1 MRNFNG
7 KKIELLAPAGNLE
20 IFKGI
25 VDSRCDAIYFGGQRM
40 NMRMIRKGF
49 NFSDA
54 ELKEAVELA
63 KEREKATYITV
74 NNLID
79 ANELSELDD
88 YLLLLEDIKP
98 TGIIVQDMAVLE
110 RANALGLTI
119 EKHASVMF
127 NVHNTEMI
135 HALEPL
141 GVSRVV
147 LSREATLADAA
158 RFKREANLEL
168 EYFTHGDMCIAHG
181 AQCYYSAMLFGM
193 SSNRGKCLKPC
204 RWWFERGGKQ
214 EFPLAVKDMSMI
226 AHLPEMIHAGI
237 TSFKIEGRMRERDFI
252 VNLINHYGDVLDA
265 YIADPVGYDYKG
277 SEAWIYE
284 NRKRD
289 LSTAYAFGTPG
300 VANIN
305 TRYEGTGKFYS
316 TGKMFSTPTAESK
329 IELHQVKNIKEVFA
343 GKTAKGFTDNNSE
356 SDELPSKNSSR
367 SLSNT
372 ERLEN
377 HKLSVRV
384 IDMAQARIAFDKKV
398 DRIYLSADVFEPKTP
413 FTLSQIKEL
422 IIEKGDTEVYWS
434 LPKMMSDAQI
444 ETYHAWFKRLKA
456 EGIHLDGLLITN
468 LGALHAFK
476 GYGYKMIGDYSLNL
490 FNDIAVKG
498 YEQLGLSAF
507 TPSIEIP
514 AEHLANL
521 LASDYEFEVIS
532 HGRLTSMYLS
542 HDLYKAYGIST
553 DEALI
558 LENEGGKYL
567 IRKDVNGMCHLL
579 MQMDYS
585 LVPLLNALPA
595 SRFRIEAQEMSSEKL
610 MAVIDLHQEILGS
623 DLSVE
628 AALNALN
635 AVTDATLGA
644 TRF

>member
-49 NFSDA
+49 NFSDE
-54 ELKEAVELA
+54 ELKEAVDLA

-110 RANALGLTI
+110 RANALRLTI

-135 HALEPL
+135 HALESL

-181 AQCYYSAMLFGM
+181 AQCYYSAMLYGM

-204 RWWFERGGKQ
+204 RWWFEREGKQ

-329 IELHQVKNIKEVFA
+329 IELHQVKNIKEVFD
-343 GKTAKGFTDNNSE
+343 GKTGKGFTE
-356 SDELPSKNSSR
+356 G
-367 SLSNT
+367 
-372 ERLEN
+372 

-384 IDMAQARIAFDKKV
+384 MDMAQARIAFDKKV

-422 IIEKGDTEVYWS
+422 ISEKGDTEVYWS

-456 EGIHLDGLLITN
+456 EAIHLDGLLVTN

-476 GYGYKMIGDYSLNL
+476 GYGYKMVGDYSLNL

-498 YEQLGLSAF
+498 YKKLGLSAF

-521 LASDYEFEVIS
+521 LASGLEFEVIS

-542 HDLYKAYGIST
+542 HDLYKAYGVST

-585 LVPLLNALPA
+585 LVPLLNDLPA
-595 SRFRIEAQEMSSEKL
+595 SRFRIEAQEMSPEKL
-610 MAVIDLHQEILGS
+610 KAVIDLHHTVLSS
-623 DLSVE
+623 DVTIE
-628 AALNALN
+628 EALNALN
-635 AVTDATLGA
+635 SVTEATLGA